1 MSAAEVPEKKMM
13 FDYYTTLVG
22 TQNSSEN
29 LDGFT
34 CDRLDDIKLE
44 LVSKNSLFP
53 LPGNASFVSE
63 CSQSEEGSVA
73 ESQSSGGGKMKSSKL
88 NSKLLKDDKTCA
100 VCGDKALGCNFD
112 AISCESCKAFFR
124 RNANKESQMKC
135 LFDGQCKIDINT
147 RRFCPYCRLKKCLSA
162 GMKKHLILDVD
173 EKKRRME
180 KVVKNREKRIG
191 NCLDAMSSS
200 GPSSVDCVSP
210 PPTPG
215 PLSSCQNFP
224 SPHNTFQPEM
234 TNLLT
239 LSRLISSGESSFS
252 SLPTATVDSLLLRR
266 LTAEETHM
274 LHELN
279 QVYDLSFTVD
289 LEPLIHIKQLN
300 PSLNQLVNQSSITV
314 LRLIKFAKRLEE
326 FVRLSQECQI
336 SILKGCWMHMLLL
349 RSVSLYD
356 CDRDVWVTPRGD
368 IPTEILKNAT
378 GYVQLHDDHIQYC
391 KSIKSIIGNDLTIVV
406 ILLALVLFAPE
417 GTHIVMRDLV
427 SNIQDRYLV
436 LLKHYLE
443 AKYTY
448 LRTAE
453 MFPQLLNKIHELNT
467 LAKVHGK
474 ILLEINPEEIE
485 PIMLEILDLK

>member
-1 MSAAEVPEKKMM
+1 
-13 FDYYTTLVG
+13 
-22 TQNSSEN
+22 
-29 LDGFT
+29 
-34 CDRLDDIKLE
+34 
-44 LVSKNSLFP
+44 
-53 LPGNASFVSE
+53 
-63 CSQSEEGSVA
+63 
-73 ESQSSGGGKMKSSKL
+73 
-88 NSKLLKDDKTCA
+88 
-100 VCGDKALGCNFD
+100 
-112 AISCESCKAFFR
+112 
-124 RNANKESQMKC
+124 
-135 LFDGQCKIDINT
+135 
-147 RRFCPYCRLKKCLSA
+147 
-162 GMKKHLILDVD
+162 
-173 EKKRRME
+173 ME
-180 KVVKNREKRIG
+180 KVVKNREKRQGKGPDSIV
-191 NCLDAMSSS
+191 SSAP
-200 GPSSVDCVSP
+200 PSVGCVSP
-210 PPTPG
+210 PLTPG
-215 PLSSCQNFP
+215 PASSCHSF
-224 SPHNTFQPEM
+224 SPPHHMSLQPEM

-239 LSRLISSGESSFS
+239 LSRLVSSSEASSS
-252 SLPTATVDSLLLRR
+252 MLPTATVDSLLLRR

-356 CDRDVWVTPRGD
+356 CERDVWVTPRGD

-406 ILLALVLFAPE
+406 ILLVLVLFAPE
-417 GTHIVMRDLV
+417 GAHVVMRDLV

-448 LRTAE
+448 LRTAD
-453 MFPQLLNKIHELNT
+453 MFPQLLNKIRELNM
-467 LAKVHGK
+467 LAEVHGK
-474 ILLEINPEEIE
+474 MMLEINPEEIE
-485 PIMLEILDLK
+485 PIMLEILDIK

>member
-1 MSAAEVPEKKMM
+1 M
-13 FDYYTTLVG
+13 
-22 TQNSSEN
+22 
-29 LDGFT
+29 
-34 CDRLDDIKLE
+34 
-44 LVSKNSLFP
+44 
-53 LPGNASFVSE
+53 
-63 CSQSEEGSVA
+63 
-73 ESQSSGGGKMKSSKL
+73 
-88 NSKLLKDDKTCA
+88 
-100 VCGDKALGCNFD
+100 
-112 AISCESCKAFFR
+112 
-124 RNANKESQMKC
+124 
-135 LFDGQCKIDINT
+135 
-147 RRFCPYCRLKKCLSA
+147 
-162 GMKKHLILDVD
+162 
-173 EKKRRME
+173 
-180 KVVKNREKRIG
+180 VVKNREKRLG
-191 NCLDAMSSS
+191 LEVMLPSAASSS
-200 GPSSVDCVSP
+200 DCVSP
-210 PPTPG
+210 PLT
-215 PLSSCQNFP
+215 PLSCQSF
-224 SPHNTFQPEM
+224 SLPHRTLQPEM

-239 LSRLISSGESSFS
+239 LSRLISSNDASLN

-349 RSVSLYD
+349 RSVSLFD

-368 IPTEILKNAT
+368 IPAEILKNAT
-378 GYVQLHDDHIQYC
+378 GFVQLHDDHIQYC
-391 KSIKSIIGNDLTIVV
+391 KSIKLIIGNDLTIVV

-417 GTHIVMRDLV
+417 GAHVVMRDLV

-453 MFPQLLNKIHELNT
+453 MFPQLLNKIHELST

-474 ILLEINPEEIE
+474 ILLEINPEGIE

>member
-1 MSAAEVPEKKMM
+1 M
-13 FDYYTTLVG
+13 FEYYSTLLG
-22 TQNSSEN
+22 TQNSSSDN
-29 LDGFT
+29 LDGFLP
-34 CDRLDDIKLE
+34 DGLEDIKLE
-44 LVSKNSLFP
+44 LVTKNGLSP
-53 LPGNASFVSE
+53 LNGDTSTLSE
-63 CSQSEEGSVA
+63 CSLSDEGSLS
-73 ESQSSGGGKMKSSKL
+73 ENLSCGGGKMKSKL
-88 NSKLLKDDKTCA
+88 STKPGKDDKICA

-124 RNANKESQMKC
+124 RNAMKEAQMKC
-135 LFDGQCKIDINT
+135 LFDGQCKIDVNT
-147 RRFCPYCRLKKCLSA
+147 RRFCPYCRLKRCLNV
-162 GMKKHLILDVD
+162 GMKKHLILDIE
-173 EKKRRME
+173 EKKKRME
-180 KVVKNREKRIG
+180 KVVKNREKRQGKPTDSI
-191 NCLDAMSSS
+191 ASSAP
-200 GPSSVDCVSP
+200 PSVGCVSP
-210 PPTPG
+210 PLTPG
-215 PLSSCQNFP
+215 PLSSCQSF
-224 SPHNTFQPEM
+224 SPPHHLTLQPEM

-239 LSRLISSGESSFS
+239 LSRLISSSESSVS
-252 SLPTATVDSLLLRR
+252 MMPTASVDSLLLRR

-356 CDRDVWVTPRGD
+356 CERDVWVTPRGD

-406 ILLALVLFAPE
+406 ILLVLVLFAPE
-417 GTHIVMRDLV
+417 GAHVVMRDLV

-453 MFPQLLNKIHELNT
+453 MFPQLLNKIRELNT
-467 LAKVHGK
+467 LAEVHGK

-485 PIMLEILDLK
+485 PIMLEILDIK

>member
-1 MSAAEVPEKKMM
+1 M
-13 FDYYTTLVG
+13 
-22 TQNSSEN
+22 
-29 LDGFT
+29 
-34 CDRLDDIKLE
+34 
-44 LVSKNSLFP
+44 
-53 LPGNASFVSE
+53 
-63 CSQSEEGSVA
+63 
-73 ESQSSGGGKMKSSKL
+73 
-88 NSKLLKDDKTCA
+88 DK
-100 VCGDKALGCNFD
+100 V
-112 AISCESCKAFFR
+112 I
-124 RNANKESQMKC
+124 
-135 LFDGQCKIDINT
+135 
-147 RRFCPYCRLKKCLSA
+147 
-162 GMKKHLILDVD
+162 
-173 EKKRRME
+173 
-180 KVVKNREKRIG
+180 KNREKKQG
-191 NCLDAMSSS
+191 KCSEMSPSSASSS
-200 GPSSVDCVSP
+200 IDGLLSP
-210 PPTPG
+210 PPTPV
-215 PLSSCQNFP
+215 SCQSFP
-224 SPHNTFQPEM
+224 VPHQMFQLEM

-239 LSRLISSGESSFS
+239 LSRLISSSDASLNL
-252 SLPTATVDSLLLRR
+252 LPTASVDSLLLRR

-349 RSVSLYD
+349 RSVSLFD

-368 IPTEILKNAT
+368 IPAEILKNAT
-378 GYVQLHDDHIQYC
+378 GFVQLHDDHIQYC
-391 KSIKSIIGNDLTIVV
+391 KSIKLIIGNDLTIVV

-417 GTHIVMRDLV
+417 GAHVVMRDLV

-453 MFPQLLNKIHELNT
+453 MFPQLLNKIHELST

-474 ILLEINPEEIE
+474 ILLEINPEGIE